1 MGSTGHLSDKIEDSH
16 ALTLRPRT
24 LTVDFHGPDYSQ
36 GVHDHGGRET
46 PLKRRKMAA
55 ILDAANEMKSKFP
68 EEEIYLSHLRSE
80 DDANEE
86 HGSSATDSTVRRSTP
101 PVEGDAIEAIDAS
114 KQPDETTSHS
124 VYRSSPAV
132 VEDTRSI
139 HKRFRSEEVESDIG
153 RDPDLAVSA
162 TKDES
167 SADAQA
173 ETHNV
178 SNDASDEEGG
188 PEIFS
193 THAKQS
199 LGFIP
204 AVKAPKSRK
213 PKPRSPAPLALDHEE
228 SASIVIS
235 RPRSVDVNR
244 DDQASFPAQA
254 ALPTSKRRRSAG
266 DPASKRAKDIIRD
279 GITYRTLSNE
289 GLRGQ
294 TSPWLPA
301 KASPESRM
309 LKERLLVRKRVQEVN
324 IGPRPRFTTGR

>member
-1 MGSTGHLSDKIEDSH
+1 
-16 ALTLRPRT
+16 
-24 LTVDFHGPDYSQ
+24 
-36 GVHDHGGRET
+36 
-46 PLKRRKMAA
+46 MAA
-55 ILDAANEMKSKFP
+55 ILDDGANEIESKSP
-68 EEEIYLSHLRSE
+68 EEETYLSPLRSGA
-80 DDANEE
+80 DSNEE
-86 HGSSATDSTVRRSTP
+86 RGSSATDSTVRRSTP

-114 KQPDETTSHS
+114 KQLDETTLHPM
-124 VYRSSPAV
+124 YRSSPAV
-132 VEDTRSI
+132 VEDTCAV

-153 RDPDLAVSA
+153 RDPDLAVLA
-162 TKDES
+162 TEDES
-167 SADAQA
+167 SANAQA
-173 ETHNV
+173 EMHNV

-204 AVKAPKSRK
+204 AIKAPKSRK
-213 PKPRSPAPLALDHEE
+213 PKPRNSAPLALDHEE

-235 RPRSVDVNR
+235 RPGSVDVNR

-266 DPASKRAKDIIRD
+266 EAASKRAKDIIRD